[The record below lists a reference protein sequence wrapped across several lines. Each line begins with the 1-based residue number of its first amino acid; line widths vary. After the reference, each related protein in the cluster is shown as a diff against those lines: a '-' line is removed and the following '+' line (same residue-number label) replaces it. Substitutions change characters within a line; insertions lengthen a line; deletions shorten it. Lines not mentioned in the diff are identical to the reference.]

1 MEGAMKKRAKF
12 FAGITAGVFLFGLL
26 SCDRPRAIRLAVA
39 GPLTGPQSAI
49 GQEVLNGATLAAD
62 EWNVAGGVRG
72 RKIEIFSEDDAD
84 SPLKAAEVA
93 EAIASRHPLFV
104 VGHVDSGC
112 SLATAPIYKAHGIVM
127 ISPTATHTQLTD
139 APDLGAFR
147 VCGRDDA
154 QGKAA
159 AVWLTTHA
167 PGHRIAV
174 VHAPSDYGRGLS
186 DEFTK
191 ALEFLTG
198 SGVVLHEELPGSVSK
213 FEDLVAK
220 VKAAQPEIIYF
231 GGVESE
237 GGGLV
242 KALRAA
248 GIEAQFMSGDGCFGP
263 AFIAA
268 SGPEAAEGALVTFYP
283 DPAKSSSADVMAFRG
298 AYLQKFGAEPGP
310 FGVYGYMAAQVG
322 LTAVSKAV
330 TPISART
337 IRDALHREVFPTV
350 YGPIRFNDKGDRTDV
365 RYTIWQVSQGKF
377 IEVSN

>member
-1 MEGAMKKRAKF
+1 MNKRAKF
-12 FAGITAGVFLFGLL
+12 FAGISAGLFLLGLL
-26 SCDRPRAIRLAVA
+26 SCDRPREVRMAVA
-39 GPLTGPQSAI
+39 GPLTGPQAAI
-49 GQEVLNGATLAAD
+49 GREVLNGATLAAD
-62 EWNVAGGVRG
+62 DWNTAGGVRG
-72 RKIEIFSEDDAD
+72 RKIEVISEDDAD
-84 SPLKAAEVA
+84 SRLKAAEVA
-93 EAIASRHPLFV
+93 ESIASRHPLFV

-167 PGHRIAV
+167 PGRKIAV
-174 VHAPSDYGRGLS
+174 IHAPSDYGRGLC
-186 DEFTK
+186 DEFAK
-191 ALEFLTG
+191 ALEFLSG
-198 SGVVLHEELPGSVSK
+198 SVVVLHEELPGSVFK

-237 GGGLV
+237 GGGLL

-248 GIEAQFMSGDGCFGP
+248 GVGAQFISGDGCFGP
-263 AFIAA
+263 PFIAA
-268 SGPEAAEGALVTFYP
+268 AGPAAAEGALVTFYP

-298 AYLQKFGAEPGP
+298 AYLQKYGAEPGP

-337 IRDALHREVFPTV
+337 LRDALHREVFPTV
-350 YGPIRFNDKGDRTDV
+350 YGPIRFNDKGDRTEV
-365 RYTIWQVSQGKF
+365 RYSIWQVSQGKF
-377 IEVSN
+377 IEVSD

>member
-1 MEGAMKKRAKF
+1 MKIRARF
-12 FAGITAGVFLFGLL
+12 FACVSAGLCLLGLL
-26 SCDRPRAIRLAVA
+26 SCDSPREVRMAVA
-39 GPLTGPQSAI
+39 GPLTGPQAAI
-49 GQEVLNGATLAAD
+49 GREVLNGATLAVD
-62 EWNVAGGVRG
+62 EWNAAGGVRG
-72 RKIEIFSEDDAD
+72 RKIVVFSEDDAD
-84 SPLKAAEVA
+84 SPQKAAEVA
-93 EAIASRHPLFV
+93 EALAARHPLFV

-112 SLATAPIYKAHGIVM
+112 SLATFPIYKAHGVVM
-127 ISPTATHTQLTD
+127 ISPTATNTRLTD
-139 APDLGAFR
+139 SGDTGAFR

-174 VHAPSDYGRGLS
+174 IHAPSDYGRGLS

-191 ALEFLTG
+191 ALEFLSG

-220 VKAAQPEIIYF
+220 VKAAKPEIIYF

-237 GGGLV
+237 GGDLL

-248 GIEAQFMSGDGCFGP
+248 GIQAQFISGDGCFGP
-263 AFIAA
+263 PFITAA
-268 SGPEAAEGALVTFYP
+268 GPEAAEGALVTFYP
-283 DPAKSSSADVMAFRG
+283 DPAKSSSADVLAFRG
-298 AYLQKFGAEPGP
+298 AYLQKYGAEPGP
-310 FGVYGYMAAQVG
+310 FGVYGYMATQVG

-350 YGPIRFNDKGDRTDV
+350 YGNLHFNDKGDRTEV
-365 RYTIWQVSQGKF
+365 QYTIWQVSQGKF
-377 IEVSN
+377 VEVSD